1 MKKTLAALMLLAALL
16 LAASLALAQ
25 ADEIELDGAYYTPAS
40 TEVRHW
46 SFAYCDDWFL
56 RPSTSYDH
64 RLARASIGMAVSSF
78 RRDDPADG
86 NIRAYLEQAGF
97 GDLVATDYDKT
108 PSSETVATMMG
119 SKQLSDGSTLV
130 AVAICGSGYRDEW
143 MSNLTIGGGDVHEGF
158 EAASR
163 KVYDRLLQYVAD
175 YVPTG
180 EVRIWM
186 AGFSRAAAVSNLTAE
201 RIMESGQFRQ
211 ENVFVYSFATPRTT
225 KNPKP
230 YENVFCIVGK
240 FDPVPWM
247 PFSEWGYGRN
257 GVELY
262 TPAQE
267 TDSDYRARKEAV
279 SEVYHELTGL
289 TFWNNTG
296 INHQLH
302 MITAY
307 LLSILPTS
315 VDYAEKMQPVML
327 RVWLDKSIGNISR
340 AMVEMMSDN
349 GLLDEESRGNMQNL
363 LDYLSNIAYSQA
375 VGYVTG
381 RTSFNKSTGM
391 AENLM
396 HEHSPDVYVAWMF
409 SQDDP
414 QALFTDKTSYVRMVL
429 MGNARISLL
438 DNDGFLFEIRPGKG
452 VRMASDNEEYMQNLV
467 PEAQQPL
474 ISVETRGFQTVLTL
488 PKDQSFILMIDPI
501 KAGTFTYYGTL
512 YGTHATQ
519 ATMPRLHSIDM
530 EKGESYFV
538 MSVESSE
545 KLDFLDS
552 ASLWGEENDDFDI
565 AEVMP
570 GYSPALLMTL
580 ESINV
585 FHLSWKQMAAV
596 AAAVPCVLIVTI
608 IGTTVA
614 VHRHRRRRKNAGQN
628 RHDGRRRGGADRALD
643 DAASDDKKA

>member
-1 MKKTLAALMLLAALL
+1 MLLAALL
-16 LAASLALAQ
+16 LMSALALAQ
-25 ADEIELDGAYYTPAS
+25 ADVLELDGAYYTPAS

-46 SFAYCDDWFL
+46 SFSYCDDWFL
-56 RPSTSYDH
+56 QPSTSYDH
-64 RLARASIGMAVSSF
+64 RLARASIGLAVSSF

-86 NIRAYLEQAGF
+86 HIRAYLEQAGF
-97 GDLVATDYDKT
+97 SDLVATDYDKT
-108 PSSETVATMMG
+108 PSSDTVATMMG
-119 SKQLSDGSTLV
+119 CKRLSDGSTLV

-143 MSNLTIGGGDVHEGF
+143 LSNLTIGGGDVHEGF

-163 KVYDRLLQYVAD
+163 KVYERLLAYVDD
-175 YVPTG
+175 YAPVG

-186 AGFSRAAAVSNLTAE
+186 AGFSRAAAVSNLTAG
-201 RIMESGQFRQ
+201 RIMESGLFQQ

-247 PFSEWGYGRN
+247 PFAEWGYGRN
-257 GVELY
+257 GVELF

-279 SEVYHELTGL
+279 ARVYNELTGL
-289 TFWNNTG
+289 TFWNNAG

-315 VDYAEKMQPVML
+315 ADYAEKMQPVML
-327 RVWLDKSIGNISR
+327 RVWPDKSIGNISR

-363 LDYLSNIAYSQA
+363 LDYLTNVAYSQA

-391 AENLM
+391 AENLL

-414 QALFTDKTSYVRMVL
+414 QALFTDKTQYVRLVL
-429 MGNARISLL
+429 MGNARISLF

-452 VRMASDNEEYMQNLV
+452 VRMASDNGEYMENLV
-467 PEAQQPL
+467 PEEKQPL

-488 PKDQSFILMIDPI
+488 PKDQTFILEIDPI
-501 KAGTFTYYGTL
+501 KSGFFTYYGTL
-512 YGTHATQ
+512 YGTQATQ
-519 ATMPRLHSIDM
+519 AIMPRLHSIDM
-530 EKGESYFV
+530 EMGESYCV
-538 MSVESSE
+538 ISVEAAE
-545 KLDFLDS
+545 RLEWLDS
-552 ASLWGEENDDFDI
+552 ASLWGEANEEFDI
-565 AEVMP
+565 AEVLP
-570 GYSPALLMTL
+570 GYSPATLMML

-585 FHLSWKQMAAV
+585 FHLTWKQMAAV
-596 AAAVPCVLIVTI
+596 AVAVPCVLLAAIV
-608 IGTTVA
+608 GTTVA
-614 VHRHRRRRKNAGQN
+614 VRRRRRRRKNAGKN
-628 RHDGRRRGGADRALD
+628 RHDGRRRGGE
-643 DAASDDKKA
+643 KKAPDVSTPDEKKA

>member
-1 MKKTLAALMLLAALL
+1 MKKAIAALALLAGLL
-16 LAASLALAQ
+16 LASSLALAQ
-25 ADEIELDGAYYTPAS
+25 ADVLELDGAYYTPAS

-46 SFAYCDDWFL
+46 RFAYCDDWFL
-56 RPSTSYDH
+56 QPSTSYDH

-97 GDLVATDYDKT
+97 GDLVATDYDKA

-119 SKQLSDGSTLV
+119 CKRLSDGSTLV
-130 AVAICGSGYRDEW
+130 AVAICGAGYRDEW

-158 EAASR
+158 DAASR

-186 AGFSRAAAVSNLTAE
+186 AGFSRAAAVSNLTAG
-201 RIMESGQFRQ
+201 RILESGQFRQ

-327 RVWLDKSIGNISR
+327 RVWPDKSIGNISK

-414 QALFTDKTSYVRMVL
+414 EKLFTDKTGYVRLVL
-429 MGNARISLL
+429 MGNARISLFT
-438 DNDGFLFEIRPGKG
+438 NDGFLFEIRPGKG
-452 VRMASDNEEYMQNLV
+452 VRMGSDNEEYMEYLV
-467 PEAQQPL
+467 PEEQQPL
-474 ISVETRGFQTVLTL
+474 ISVETHGFQTVLTL
-488 PKDQSFILMIDPI
+488 PKDQTFILTVDPI
-501 KAGTFTYYGTL
+501 RAGVFTYYGTL
-512 YGTHATQ
+512 YGTAATQ
-519 ATMPRLHSIDM
+519 AAMPKLHSIDM
-530 EKGESYFV
+530 ELGQSYCV

-545 KLDFLDS
+545 KLEWLDN
-552 ASLWGEENDDFDI
+552 ASLWGESSDEFDI
-565 AEVMP
+565 GEAMP
-570 GYSPALLMTL
+570 GYSPALLMML

-585 FHLSWKQMAAV
+585 FHLTWKQMAAV
-596 AAAVPCVLIVTI
+596 AAAVPCVLIAAI

-614 VHRHRRRRKNAGQN
+614 VRRHRRRVKNAGQN
-628 RHDGRRRGGADRALD
+628 RHAGRRRGGAKQAPDV
-643 DAASDDKKA
+643 AASDDKKA

>member
-1 MKKTLAALMLLAALL
+1 
-16 LAASLALAQ
+16 
-25 ADEIELDGAYYTPAS
+25 
-40 TEVRHW
+40 
-46 SFAYCDDWFL
+46 
-56 RPSTSYDH
+56 
-64 RLARASIGMAVSSF
+64 
-78 RRDDPADG
+78 
-86 NIRAYLEQAGF
+86 
-97 GDLVATDYDKT
+97 
-108 PSSETVATMMG
+108 
-119 SKQLSDGSTLV
+119 
-130 AVAICGSGYRDEW
+130 
-143 MSNLTIGGGDVHEGF
+143 
-158 EAASR
+158 
-163 KVYDRLLQYVAD
+163 
-175 YVPTG
+175 
-180 EVRIWM
+180 
-186 AGFSRAAAVSNLTAE
+186 
-201 RIMESGQFRQ
+201 
-211 ENVFVYSFATPRTT
+211 
-225 KNPKP
+225 
-230 YENVFCIVGK
+230 
-240 FDPVPWM
+240 M

-315 VDYAEKMQPVML
+315 VDYAEKMQPVIL
-327 RVWLDKSIGNISR
+327 QVWLDKSIGSISR

-381 RTSFNKSTGM
+381 RTSFNKSTSM

-414 QALFTDKTSYVRMVL
+414 KALFTDKTEYIRLVL
-429 MGNARISLL
+429 MGNARISLIS
-438 DNDGFLFEIRPGKG
+438 NDGFLFEIRPGKG

-488 PKDQSFILMIDPI
+488 PKDQSFILTIDPI
-501 KAGTFTYYGTL
+501 RAGYFTYYGTL
-512 YGTHATQ
+512 YGTKATQ
-519 ATMPRLHSIDM
+519 AAMPKLHSIDM
-530 EKGESYFV
+530 EMGESYFV
-538 MSVESSE
+538 ISAGASE
-545 KLDFLDS
+545 KLDFLDN
-552 ASLWGEENDDFDI
+552 AKLWGEEDENYDI
-565 AEVMP
+565 GEAIS
-570 GYSPALLMTL
+570 GYSPALLMML
-580 ESINV
+580 ETINV
-585 FHLSWKQMAAV
+585 FHLSWKQMAAI
-596 AAAVPCVLIVTI
+596 AAAVPCVLIVAI

-614 VHRHRRRRKNAGQN
+614 VHRRRRRRKNAGQN
-628 RHDGRRRGGADRALD
+628 RHDGRRRGGADGALD

>member
-1 MKKTLAALMLLAALL
+1 MLLVFLL
-16 LAASLALAQ
+16 PGISPALAQ
-25 ADEIELDGAYYTPAS
+25 AGEVELDGAYYTPAS
-40 TEVRHW
+40 TGVRHW
-46 SFAYCDDWFL
+46 RFTYCDDWFL
-56 RPSTSYDH
+56 QPSTTYDH
-64 RLARASIGMAVSSF
+64 RLARASIGLAVSSF

-86 NIRAYLEQAGF
+86 HIRAYLEQAGF
-97 GDLVATDYDKT
+97 GSLVATDYDKT

-119 SKQLSDGSTLV
+119 CKRLSDGSTLV

-143 MSNLTIGGGDVHEGF
+143 LSNFTIGGADVHEGF
-158 EAASR
+158 DAASR

-175 YVPTG
+175 YAPVG

-201 RIMESGQFRQ
+201 RIMESGLFRQ

-247 PFSEWGYGRN
+247 PFAEWGYGRN
-257 GVELY
+257 GVELF

-267 TDSDYRARKEAV
+267 TDSDYRARREAV
-279 SEVYHELTGL
+279 AGVYRELTGL

-302 MITAY
+302 MIMAY
-307 LLSILPTS
+307 LLSILPTN
-315 VDYAEKMQPVML
+315 VDYAEKMQPVLL
-327 RVWLDKSIGNISR
+327 RVWPDKSIANISR

-349 GLLDEESRGNMQNL
+349 GLLDEEGKGNMQNL
-363 LDYLSNIAYSQA
+363 LDYLSNVAYSQA

-381 RTSFNKSTGM
+381 KTSFNKSTGM

-414 QALFTDKTSYVRMVL
+414 QKLFTDKTQYVRLVL
-429 MGNARISLL
+429 MGNARISVLN
-438 DNDGFLFEIRPGKG
+438 NDGFLFEIRPGKG

-467 PEAQQPL
+467 PEEEQPL
-474 ISVETRGFQTVLTL
+474 VSVETHGFQTVLTL
-488 PKDQSFILMIDPI
+488 PKDQAFILMIEPI
-501 KAGTFTYYGTL
+501 RSGSFTYYGTL
-512 YGTHATQ
+512 YGTEKTQ
-519 ATMPRLHSIDM
+519 ASMPKLHSIDM

-538 MSVESSE
+538 MSLEATK
-545 KLDFLDS
+545 KLSWMDN
-552 ASLWGEENDDFDI
+552 ASLWGEHNEEFDI

-570 GYSPALLMTL
+570 GYSPAVLMML

-585 FHLSWKQMAAV
+585 FQLTWKQMAAV
-596 AAAVPCVLIVTI
+596 AAAVPCVLLVTAV
-608 IGTTVA
+608 GTA
-614 VHRHRRRRKNAGQN
+614 VVVHRRRKRRRRSGQEQ
-628 RHDGRRRGGADRALD
+628 HAGRRRARAGRAPED
-643 DAASDDKKA
+643 VSDMKKG

>member
-1 MKKTLAALMLLAALL
+1 MKKTFAALVLLVLL
-16 LAASLALAQ
+16 LPGMACARAQ
-25 ADEIELDGAYYTPAS
+25 AGEIELDGAYYTPAS
-40 TEVRHW
+40 AEVRHW
-46 SFAYCDDWFL
+46 RFAYCDDWFL
-56 RPSTSYDH
+56 QPSTTYDH
-64 RLARASIGMAVSSF
+64 RLARASIGLAVSSF
-78 RRDDPADG
+78 RRDEPSDG
-86 NIRAYLEQAGF
+86 HIRAYLEQAGF

-119 SKQLSDGSTLV
+119 CKRLSDGSTLV
-130 AVAICGSGYRDEW
+130 AVAICGAGYRDEW
-143 MSNLTIGGGDVHEGF
+143 LSNLTIGAEDVHEGF
-158 EAASR
+158 DAASR
-163 KVYDRLLQYVAD
+163 KVYDRLLAYVAD
-175 YVPTG
+175 YAPVG

-201 RIMESGQFRQ
+201 RIMESGLFRQ

-247 PFSEWGYGRN
+247 PFAEWGYGRN
-257 GVELY
+257 GVELF

-267 TDSDYRARKEAV
+267 TDSDYRARREAV
-279 SEVYHELTGL
+279 AGVYNELTGL
-289 TFWNNTG
+289 TFWNNAG

-302 MITAY
+302 MIMAY

-315 VDYAEKMQPVML
+315 VDYAEKMQPVLL
-327 RVWLDKSIGNISR
+327 RVWPDKSIGNISR
-340 AMVEMMSDN
+340 AMVDMMSDN
-349 GLLDEESRGNMQNL
+349 GLLDEEGKGNMQNL
-363 LDYLSNIAYSQA
+363 LDYLSNVAYSQA

-381 RTSFNKSTGM
+381 KTSFNKSTGM

-414 QALFTDKTSYVRMVL
+414 QKLFTDKTQYVRLVL

-438 DNDGFLFEIRPGKG
+438 NNDGFLFEIRPGKG
-452 VRMASDNEEYMQNLV
+452 VRMASDNEEYMENLV
-467 PEAQQPL
+467 PGEQQPL
-474 ISVETRGFQTVLTL
+474 VSVETHGFQTVLTL
-488 PKDQSFILMIDPI
+488 PKDQAFILMIEPI
-501 KAGTFTYYGTL
+501 RSGSFTYYGTL
-512 YGTHATQ
+512 YGTERTQ

-538 MSVESSE
+538 MSVEASQEFSW
-545 KLDFLDS
+545 LDS
-552 ASLWGEENDDFDI
+552 ASLWGEENEEFDI

-570 GYSPALLMTL
+570 GYSPAMLMML

-585 FHLSWKQMAAV
+585 FRLTWKQMAAV
-596 AAAVPCVLIVTI
+596 AVAVPCVLLVTAA
-608 IGTTVA
+608 GTAVA
-614 VHRHRRRRKNAGQN
+614 VHRRRKRRRRLGQEQ
-628 RHDGRRRGGADRALD
+628 HAGRRR
-643 DAASDDKKA
+643 ASAGKAPEDVSDMKKG